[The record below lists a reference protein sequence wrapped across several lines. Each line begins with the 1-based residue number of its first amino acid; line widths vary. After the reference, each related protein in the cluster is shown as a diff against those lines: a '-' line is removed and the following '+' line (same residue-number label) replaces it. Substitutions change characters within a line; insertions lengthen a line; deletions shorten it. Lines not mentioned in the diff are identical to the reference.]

1 MMRPL
6 MTLAAGLVLAAAASA
21 QDAPRFEI
29 LHNPELYHQ
38 ESPKATVESVLG
50 AISRERYDYIV
61 AHLMD
66 PEWVDARMF
75 KNQTYFDRVA
85 GEQIVS
91 TASGARLT
99 GKDLDTRVREV
110 STRLN
115 FQTLTGQVRK
125 KLNDEPEHT
134 KMLRRFFRNG
144 DFQVAG
150 ETATATLKDTKD
162 RALYFKKVKD
172 RWFIENRMEEAAA
185 PPPKEKE

>member
-6 MTLAAGLVLAAAASA
+6 LTLTAGLVLAAAATA

-38 ESPKATVESVLG
+38 DSPKATVESVLG
-50 AISRERYDYIV
+50 AISRERYDYVV

-75 KNQTYFDRVA
+75 KTQTYFDRVA
-85 GEQIVS
+85 GEQIIS
-91 TASGARLT
+91 TAAGARLS
-99 GKDLDTRVREV
+99 GAALDTRVREV

-125 KLNDEPEHT
+125 KLNDEPEHV
-134 KMLRRFFRNG
+134 KMLRRFLRKG
-144 DFQVAG
+144 DFPAAG
-150 ETATATLKDTKD
+150 DTATGTIKDVKD
-162 RALYFKKVKD
+162 GALYFKKVKE
-172 RWFIENRMEEAAA
+172 RWYIENRMEEGPP